1 MAGITDAPMRRICGE
16 QGASLAYTEMVSAKG
31 LYYGDKKTEKLL
43 FSYEDEGPLAIQIFG
58 HEPEIMEFA
67 AKELAPRKNV
77 ILDINMGCPV
87 PKVFKNGDGA
97 ALSKDPDLAFR
108 VMEACVKGAEA
119 GAAEE
124 VMEYDDGAKE
134 GAEGSGKDCVP
145 KPVTAKIRLGVDDK
159 HISCVEMAKAL
170 EAGGAAAVA
179 LHARTR
185 DQFYSGEADWS
196 MIRKVKESVS
206 IPVIGNGDVRTPE
219 DALRMMDETGCDFV
233 MIARAA
239 LGNPWIFRSLAD
251 AWAGRGDAGRANAYI
266 PTLSE
271 RADMMLR
278 EFREMRDLKGEHTAI
293 CEMRKIVGWYIKG
306 LPGSARMRAEINTLD
321 DAALLEEKIRS
332 IAEIDSRDR

>member
-1 MAGITDAPMRRICGE
+1 
-16 QGASLAYTEMVSAKG
+16 MVSAKG

-124 VMEYDDGAKE
+124 VMEHDDGAKE
-134 GAEGSGKDCVP
+134 GTEGSGKDCVP

-251 AWAGRGDAGRANAYI
+251 AWAGRGDELSDDASTGADNSAAANTGLGDTGRANAYI

-332 IAEIDSRDR
+332 IAEIDS